1 MTQAAE
7 TTFDVIILGA
17 GASGLVC
24 ASVAAGRGKSA
35 LLIDHA
41 IKAGRKLSIT
51 GGGKCNLTNRIIR
64 PQDYVG
70 ENPHFCRS
78 AFSRFTPED
87 VLNLAREAGIE
98 LEEREQGQ
106 LFCKRS
112 AKDLVNFL
120 VRRCEQRGCRLLFE
134 EHLLAVESIAPD
146 GKDKRPSSAKES
158 VESGETN
165 GSAPIARAAPGAPRF
180 RVRTR
185 SGEYAAHSLV
195 IAMGSPAWPQVG
207 ASGRGYELARVFGHR
222 IVPIH
227 PALVALVM
235 PADWPLAGLAGIS
248 ASASIRVLPP
258 PETPD
263 TANAR
268 GKRKKAE
275 DAGILAADKLSLLFT
290 HTGISGPAALQ
301 ASLYWRKGCRLAI
314 DFLPD
319 FTPAELLDNTATGK
333 LLCRNLLRRHLPVR
347 LADALLPADLAD
359 KKVAELPRRER
370 ERLCALFKAHEVSP
384 VGSEG
389 FARAE
394 AAAGG
399 VSTEEI
405 SSRSMESA
413 RISGLF
419 FCGEILDV
427 TGRLGGYNLHWAF
440 ASGNAAGEH
449 V

>member
-17 GASGLVC
+17 GASGLMC

-35 LLIDHA
+35 LLIDHSA
-41 IKAGRKLSIT
+41 KAGRKLSIT
-51 GGGKCNLTNRIIR
+51 GGGKCNLTNRIVR
-64 PQDYVG
+64 PRDYAG

-78 AFSRFTPED
+78 ALSRFTPED
-87 VLNLAREAGIE
+87 MLDLAREAGIE

-134 EHLLAVESIAPD
+134 EHILAVESAAP
-146 GKDKRPSSAKES
+146 GEHDKRPSPAKES
-158 VESGETN
+158 MEPGETDGN
-165 GSAPIARAAPGAPRF
+165 APIAHTAPDGARARF

-185 SGEYAAHSLV
+185 SGEYAARSLV

-207 ASGRGYELARVFGHR
+207 ASGRGYELARAFGHR
-222 IVPIH
+222 IVPIR

-235 PADWPLAGLAGIS
+235 PADWPLGGLAGIS
-248 ASASIRVLPP
+248 SPASIQVLPP

-263 TANAR
+263 TR

-301 ASLYWRKGCRLAI
+301 ASLYWRKGCRLVI

-319 FTPAELLDNTATGK
+319 FAPTDLLDDAATGK
-333 LLCRNLLRRHLPVR
+333 FLCRSLLRKRLPDR

-399 VSTEEI
+399 VSTEEV
-405 SSRSMESA
+405 SSRSMESS
-413 RISGLF
+413 RVSGLF

-440 ASGNAAGEH
+440 ASGLAAGEH